1 VSRFN
6 NLRLAYRLGV
16 AFGVVIL
23 ALVVIGAISATKM
36 SALDAD
42 STTMADHDV
51 VSIERVLT
59 VQQRMQRAAYLA
71 TSHLY
76 VHDGELA
83 AQDAI
88 AKQVAGLTAADD
100 KDFATLATSID
111 DPAAR
116 TLLGRYKTAN
126 RRFATT
132 YATAIR
138 RSRDETVRNA
148 AERDGSRGYFT
159 STVLPAEAAA
169 TTAGNALTAE
179 VGRNLAQA
187 KARTDAT
194 AASGRKTIVIAA
206 LLATLAA
213 VGLAFLVV
221 TSVVRPLKVVVER
234 LGTLRDHCIAGLT
247 DAIKAMATGDLTKTV
262 VPQTPEIEDPA
273 GDEVGDVGRAFN
285 DIRTKMVESIEG
297 YNATRA
303 QLGGLVG
310 NVSSSAQSL
319 SAASQQ
325 MATTSEEAGRAVGE
339 IASAVGEVAQGAERQ
354 VRAVEQAKMASEE
367 VATASAAG
375 AQNAQDTSHA
385 AVSAREVAEQGAGA
399 VARASEAMGAVRD
412 SSLQATETIRELGS
426 KSERISGIV
435 ATITGIAQQTN
446 LLALNAAIEA
456 ARAGEQGRGFA
467 VVAEEVR
474 KLAEESQ
481 SAAGSISS
489 LIGEIQTETA
499 KAVEVVE
506 DGARQT
512 EDGVATV
519 EEAREA
525 FLTLG
530 ASVQDMGTRVDE
542 IAAAIQQIASSSQQV
557 QSDMGEVAAVAEQSS
572 ASSQQVSASTQQT
585 SASTQQIAAS
595 AQELARTAEEL
606 ERLVG
611 QFTLA

>member
-1 VSRFN
+1 LSRFN
-6 NLRLAYRLGV
+6 DLRLAYRLGI

-23 ALVVIGAISATKM
+23 ALVVTGAISFTKM
-36 SALDAD
+36 SSLDDEA
-42 STTMADHDV
+42 TTMATHDV
-51 VSIERVLT
+51 VSIQRVLT
-59 VQQRMQRAAYLA
+59 IQERMQQAAYLT

-76 VHDGELA
+76 VHDGELSK
-83 AQDAI
+83 QDAI
-88 AKQVAGLTAADD
+88 AKQIDALSAENSADF
-100 KDFATLATSID
+100 KTLGATID
-111 DPAAR
+111 DAGSGA
-116 TLLGRYKTAN
+116 LLGKYKAAVARFGATYGTAL
-126 RRFATT
+126 
-132 YATAIR
+132 R
-138 RSRDETVRNA
+138 RSRDETVRNVE
-148 AERDGSRGYFT
+148 ERDGSRDYFT
-159 STVLPAEAAA
+159 STVIPAESAA
-169 TTAGNALTAE
+169 TKSGDALARQVRSDVAHAT
-179 VGRNLAQA
+179 
-187 KARTDAT
+187 ARTDAT

-206 LLATLAA
+206 ILATLAA
-213 VGLAFLVV
+213 IGLAFLVV

-234 LGTLRDHCIAGLT
+234 LGMLRDHCIAGLT

-262 VPQTPEIEDPA
+262 VPQTPAIENPA

-285 DIRTKMVESIEG
+285 DIRAKMVESIVG
-297 YNATRA
+297 YDETRA

-399 VARASEAMGAVRD
+399 VSRASEAMGAVRD
-412 SSLQATETIRELGS
+412 SSLHATEAIRELGS

-435 ATITGIAQQTN
+435 ATITGIAEQTN

-481 SAAGSISS
+481 SAAGSIAG

-519 EEAREA
+519 EQAREA

-530 ASVQDMGTRVDE
+530 ASVQDMNGRVE
-542 IAAAIQQIASSSQQV
+542 QIAAAIQQIASSSHQV
-557 QSDMGEVAAVAEQSS
+557 QSDMTEVAAVAEQSS

-585 SASTQQIAAS
+585 SASTQEIAAS

-606 ERLVG
+606 ERLVA
-611 QFTLA
+611 QFRL